1 MRIDLTL
8 PGFGGGAAAPPPPPP
23 PPAAPPPAPTQADA
37 ARAAARRPGTT
48 MPRGQENVRNVG
60 GGRGIPLMG
69 SVQRALKSLTGQ

>member
-8 PGFGGGAAAPPPPPP
+8 PGFGGGATPAPPP

-48 MPRGQENVRNVG
+48 MPRVPENIRNTG

>member
-8 PGFGGGAAAPPPPPP
+8 PGFGGGATPAPPP

-37 ARAAARRPGTT
+37 ARAAAGRPG
-48 MPRGQENVRNVG
+48 MARPRGPENIRNVG

>member
-1 MRIDLTL
+1 MRLNLTL
-8 PGFGGGAAAPPPPPP
+8 PGFGGGATPAPPP

-37 ARAAARRPGTT
+37 QRSMQARGRRPGST
-48 MPRGQENVRNVG
+48 MPENIRNTG